1 MRYDEYDPAPR
12 VRKRRR
18 RRGGYRVLLMLLL
31 LVFLTGCAAGY
42 GVARLQSR
50 DAVEQDDRKQEKAGA
65 QKAHK
70 QIAYSCHQGGSG
82 ILYHNQRTG
91 GDSADLDEN
100 VGGGKS
106 SGISD
111 TTARK
116 AMLLAEDELYQN
128 LKRIVDGID
137 RLYETLDDDEKI
149 IVDMRYRTKR
159 GHNEWEDI
167 AHELGYSRR
176 KVLKIRDGIIDRTA
190 NEVKWA

>member
-1 MRYDEYDPAPR
+1 MKLSRLERKMIEEYWIHIDDYRKKLEFRYWE
-12 VRKRRR
+12 
-18 RRGGYRVLLMLLL
+18 
-31 LVFLTGCAAGY
+31 LTEKK
-42 GVARLQSR
+42 S
-50 DAVEQDDRKQEKAGA
+50 DDGN
-65 QKAHK
+65 
-70 QIAYSCHQGGSG
+70 I
-82 ILYHNQRTG
+82 
-91 GDSADLDEN
+91 
-100 VGGGKS
+100 GGGKS
-106 SGISD
+106 SDISD

-149 IVDMRYRTKR
+149 IVDMRYRIQR

-167 AHELGYSRR
+167 AYELGYSRR

>member
-1 MRYDEYDPAPR
+1 MKLSRLERKMIEEYWMHIDDYRKKLEFRYWE
-12 VRKRRR
+12 
-18 RRGGYRVLLMLLL
+18 
-31 LVFLTGCAAGY
+31 LT
-42 GVARLQSR
+42 
-50 DAVEQDDRKQEKAGA
+50 EK
-65 QKAHK
+65 K
-70 QIAYSCHQGGSG
+70 SV
-82 ILYHNQRTG
+82 
-91 GDSADLDEN
+91 DEN

-106 SGISD
+106 SDISD

-167 AHELGYSRR
+167 AYELGYSRR